1 MGWGG
6 PGKRPGVRAVW
17 LKSLPEQSEPDVGD
31 KEAALREEPFPLHM
45 PSWLTLLTMPSTT
58 EDKDFWPPMEQR
70 SQIHHEA
77 CVKPLNPKQG
87 KVC

>member
-45 PSWLTLLTMPSTT
+45 PSWLSHAKLVNSSHDAKYYGGQGFLASHGT
-58 EDKDFWPPMEQR
+58 EVSDPP
-70 SQIHHEA
+70 
-77 CVKPLNPKQG
+77 
-87 KVC
+87 